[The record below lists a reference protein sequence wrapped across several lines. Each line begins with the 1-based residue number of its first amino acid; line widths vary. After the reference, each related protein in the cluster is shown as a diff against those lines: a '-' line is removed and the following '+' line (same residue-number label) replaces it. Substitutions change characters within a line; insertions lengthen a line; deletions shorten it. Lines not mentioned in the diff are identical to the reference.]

1 MQISEGVRLRRIT
14 PADNSSYH
22 TKAEFNNCFIIHS
35 KYFQISKQDKMYF
48 IVFCN
53 TTIFAVNF
61 NASKIKQLSF
71 VAFPVFLLSLSFNK
85 LIQQFF
91 FLRPAVSHFRALK
104 LFSTKAAPLV
114 LDVNRSIIF
123 DD

>member
-1 MQISEGVRLRRIT
+1 MQISEGVRLRQIT

-22 TKAEFNNCFIIHS
+22 TKAEFINCFIIHL
-35 KYFQISKQDKMYF
+35 KYFQISKKDKMYF

-53 TTIFAVNF
+53 TIIFAVNF
-61 NASKIKQLSF
+61 NASKIKRLSF
-71 VAFPVFLLSLSFNK
+71 VAFPVFLLSVSFNK

-91 FLRPAVSHFRALK
+91 SSDLLSAIFALSSSSVPK
-104 LFSTKAAPLV
+104 PLV